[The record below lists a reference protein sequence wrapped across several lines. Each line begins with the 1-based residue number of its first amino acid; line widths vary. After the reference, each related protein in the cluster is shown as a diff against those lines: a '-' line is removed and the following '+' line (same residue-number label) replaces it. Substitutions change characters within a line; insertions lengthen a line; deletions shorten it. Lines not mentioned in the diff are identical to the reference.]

1 MPPPIKNQELML
13 ARVRKDGW
21 FYKVEAFVTTE
32 LGPQWVTIEETK
44 YESLAMELREY
55 IRYHAPTQWV
65 TRYARNYKAT
75 RKHTENT
82 PY

>member
-1 MPPPIKNQELML
+1 MLNVNQKLML
-13 ARVRKDGW
+13 ARVRKEGW
-21 FYKVEAFVTTE
+21 IYKVETFVTTK

-55 IRYHAPTQWV
+55 VRYHATTQWV
-65 TRYARNYKAT
+65 SRYAENYKAT

>member
-1 MPPPIKNQELML
+1 MFNLIHMSML
-13 ARVRKDGW
+13 ARVRKEGW

-55 IRYHAPTQWV
+55 IRYHATTQWV

>member
-1 MPPPIKNQELML
+1 MFNLIHMSML
-13 ARVRKDGW
+13 ARVRKEGW

-55 IRYHAPTQWV
+55 IKYHATTQWV